1 MNQNDLMAQLHTI
14 QHGGSYEVRE
24 GAFVRVEGPPMP
36 AEPGA
41 GATAEGGAGAAVG
54 AAIGEPPS
62 PPEDKAA
69 PAAAPAAPARQPRA
83 NSSATKA

>member
-1 MNQNDLMAQLHTI
+1 MNQQDLMAQLHTI
-14 QHGGSYEVRE
+14 QHGGSYEVKD
-24 GAFVRVEGPPMP
+24 GAIVRVEGPPLP
-36 AEPGA
+36 GEPGA

-69 PAAAPAAPARQPRA
+69 AAPAARQARA
-83 NSSATKA
+83 TSSAAKA

>member
-1 MNQNDLMAQLHTI
+1 MDQQDLMTQLHTI
-14 QHGGSYEVRE
+14 EHGGCYEVIN
-24 GAFVRVEGPPMP
+24 GAIVRVGGPPLP
-36 AEPGA
+36 GTPGA

-69 PAAAPAAPARQPRA
+69 TAPAARQARATSPAP
-83 NSSATKA
+83 KA